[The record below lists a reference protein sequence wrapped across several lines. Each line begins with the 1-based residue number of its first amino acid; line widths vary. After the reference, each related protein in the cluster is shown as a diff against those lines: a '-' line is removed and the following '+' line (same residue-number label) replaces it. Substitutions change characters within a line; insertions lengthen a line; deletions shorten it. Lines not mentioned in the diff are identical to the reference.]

1 MAKRVMSAAE
11 FRADCMRVL
20 DAVASAR
27 TEVVVTKRGKPV
39 ARVVPVV
46 DPAVEAR
53 YGALRA
59 VTTVVDVGDDLLS
72 TDAAWTIE

>member
-1 MAKRVMSAAE
+1 MPKRVMSAAE

-20 DAVASAR
+20 DAVAVAR

-39 ARVVPVV
+39 ARVVPIALP
-46 DPAVEAR
+46 PAGKR

-59 VTTVVDVGDDLLS
+59 ITEVVDDEDELFS
-72 TDAAWTIE
+72 TDASWTVE

>member
-20 DAVASAR
+20 DAVAVAR

-39 ARVVPVV
+39 ARVVPIAPP
-46 DPAVEAR
+46 PAEKR

-59 VTTVVDVGDDLLS
+59 ITEVVDDEDELFS
-72 TDAAWTIE
+72 TDASWTVE